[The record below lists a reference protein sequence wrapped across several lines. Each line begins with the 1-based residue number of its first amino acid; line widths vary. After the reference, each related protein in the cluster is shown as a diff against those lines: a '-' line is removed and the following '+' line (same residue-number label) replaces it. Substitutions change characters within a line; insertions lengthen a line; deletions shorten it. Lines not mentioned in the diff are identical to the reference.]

1 MNAAEDLPPAES
13 AGKRDLRVR
22 LAEIKQRA
30 AQGVSA
36 APAEDLDEETLIAQ
50 AALGVA
56 QRREVRG
63 DLVGAM
69 TWEEIARNTAAP
81 GKVPNTGITGTGHSA
96 PGEHRSGDDRSD
108 QVVPARQTRQDGDDC
123 DES

>member
-1 MNAAEDLPPAES
+1 VNAAEDLPPAEPV
-13 AGKRDLRVR
+13 GKRDPQAR

-30 AQGVSA
+30 AQGARSA
-36 APAEDLDEETLIAQ
+36 LAGDLDEEKLIAQ

-56 QRREVRG
+56 QRREIRG

-81 GKVPNTGITGTGHSA
+81 GRAPDTSITGTGHPA
-96 PGEHRSGDDRSD
+96 PGEHQSSDSGAG
-108 QVVPARQTRQDGDDC
+108 QAVPVRQTRQDGHDG
-123 DES
+123 DEG